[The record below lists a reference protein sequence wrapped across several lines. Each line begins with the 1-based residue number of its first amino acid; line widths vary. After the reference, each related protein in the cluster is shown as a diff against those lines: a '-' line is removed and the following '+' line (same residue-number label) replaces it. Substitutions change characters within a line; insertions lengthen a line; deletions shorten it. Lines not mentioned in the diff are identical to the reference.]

1 MDNKEE
7 ILGLPFYPHEC
18 GSMIECVT
26 KQDALKAMDIHSK
39 QTAIALMEFM
49 YSRCAETVGNVRP
62 AKWRIDLNTEVTF
75 EELYQ
80 AFLNQQ

>member
-7 ILGLPFYPHEC
+7 ILGLPFYPHDC

-39 QTAIALMEFM
+39 KTAIAFAEFILFNPKLEKCTDGEHAW
-49 YSRCAETVGNVRP
+49 YEDGLGNPVE
-62 AKWRIDLNTEVTF
+62 I
-75 EELYQ
+75 EELYLQ
-80 AFLNQQ
+80 SLNK